1 MATIFTTKLVESQL
15 PILTRRSTIL
25 KRVMW
30 AGIGIALAGLIPTLY
45 FSYSAAD
52 VVSVSHFAYDL
63 PKNLLD
69 WSGTLPV
76 KDGGLDF
83 GIHTQI
89 DAIFSIIEPL
99 TRVFTAVMGIAGV
112 MYIIYCLMRGEDISG
127 AVMNLLA
134 VVFIVGAAYMGKGIL
149 GLDESD
155 TKPHF
160 EDQLVSA
167 FRQRDA
173 VTVLRLIKENPELV
187 NNQVTG
193 HTDVT
198 KFFEDLGYLDIQ
210 KNLKEGHVDARKTVR
225 FVQSSYFTKH
235 SDSFGPDV
243 LTAIEKAAYGHPA
256 SERAKQYQIS
266 VIEPE
271 ARKSRILAVVSAS
284 LMILGFISGA
294 AAFMLSRIIR
304 RRVSFLKTLSST
316 EAV

>member
-1 MATIFTTKLVESQL
+1 MATIFTAKLVESQL

-30 AGIGIALAGLIPTLY
+30 AGIGIALACLIPTLY

-52 VVSVSHFAYDL
+52 VVSVSHFAYDF

-69 WSGTLPV
+69 WSGTLAV
-76 KDGGLDF
+76 KGGGFDLKVNSF
-83 GIHTQI
+83 I
-89 DAIFSIIEPL
+89 DTLFSIIAPL
-99 TRVFTAVMGIAGV
+99 TAVLGITGV
-112 MYIIYCLMRGEDISG
+112 MYIFYCLMRGEDISG
-127 AVMNLLA
+127 AIRHFLA
-134 VVFIVGAAYMGKGIL
+134 IVFIAGAAYTGKGFFGI
-149 GLDESD
+149 DEGD

-173 VTVLRLIKENPELV
+173 VTVLKLIKENPEFL
-187 NNQVTG
+187 NNRVTG

-198 KFFEDLGYLDIQ
+198 KFFEDLGYLDFQ
-210 KNLKEGHVDARKTVR
+210 KDLKEGHVDARKTVR

-235 SDSFGPDV
+235 SYSFGPDV
-243 LTAIEKAAYGHPA
+243 LTAIEKVAYGHPA
-256 SERAKQYQIS
+256 SERAKQYQVS

-271 ARKSRILAVVSAS
+271 ARKSRILAVISAS

-294 AAFMLSRIIR
+294 AALMLSRIIR
-304 RRVSFLKTLSST
+304 RRVSFLKNFSST